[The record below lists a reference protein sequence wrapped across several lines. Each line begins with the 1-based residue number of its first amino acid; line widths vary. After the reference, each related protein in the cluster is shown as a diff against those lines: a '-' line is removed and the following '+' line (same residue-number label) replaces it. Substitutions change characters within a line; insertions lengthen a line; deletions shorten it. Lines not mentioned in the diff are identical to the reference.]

1 MSLFCGGTQ
10 LKQNAPKENQNSHN
24 TRKNQEQK
32 LTGLKESIE
41 ERRRQ
46 VYLLDL
52 QGFSNS
58 EIATTLQV
66 SLSTVEKDLHFMKY
80 YSAKW
85 YQEIFVTGLSNP
97 LLDYYNQTEIVQR
110 ELWTMFRQ
118 EEKTTVRKSILDSI
132 VSNSIKKRDYFED
145 YYPDKYDLEGKI
157 KQLEKEVETE
167 FSKNS

>member
-1 MSLFCGGTQ
+1 M
-10 LKQNAPKENQNSHN
+10 KQIESTENEDAQKN
-24 TRKNQEQK
+24 RKNQEQK

-66 SLSTVEKDLHFMKY
+66 SLSTIEKDLHFMKY
-80 YSAKW
+80 YFSKW
-85 YQEIFVTGLSNP
+85 YNEIFATGLSNP
-97 LLDYYNQTEIVQR
+97 LLDYWNQNEIVQR
-110 ELWTMFRQ
+110 ELWKMFRD

-132 VSNSIKKRDYFED
+132 ISNATKKRDYCRNFSSPESFD
-145 YYPDKYDLEGKI
+145 HEGKI
-157 KQLEKEVETE
+157 MQLEKELKKDLA
-167 FSKNS
+167 KNS